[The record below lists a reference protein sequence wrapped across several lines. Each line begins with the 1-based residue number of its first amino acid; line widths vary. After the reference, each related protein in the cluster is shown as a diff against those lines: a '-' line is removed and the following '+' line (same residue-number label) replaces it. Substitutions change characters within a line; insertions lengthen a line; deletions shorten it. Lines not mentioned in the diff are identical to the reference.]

1 MFWIFKISAFEKFR
15 LNLYIDIF
23 MTHLVILLEK
33 IVKVG
38 LVRKIFDA
46 TLVLK
51 TQVADVLL
59 VS

>member
-1 MFWIFKISAFEKFR
+1 
-15 LNLYIDIF
+15 
-23 MTHLVILLEK
+23 MTHSVILLEK

-46 TLVLK
+46 ILVLK

-59 VS
+59 VN

>member
-1 MFWIFKISAFEKFR
+1 
-15 LNLYIDIF
+15 